1 MDRDEIIRVTM
12 AIADKKKSTTAIYA
26 IVGSD
31 ESEVKRAAKE
41 IADKLTPPDAG
52 EFGSDIIDGRADNA
66 EQAVT
71 RIHQTV
77 ESILTLPFFGGDKLV
92 WLKSVNFLGDS
103 VLGRAASVLEALE
116 KLNEVLSAGLPEN
129 VKFLLSATEI
139 DKRRSFYKSLGK
151 LAKVEIFDKLDT
163 SRSGWEEEATRL
175 TEERAGALGLHF
187 SAEALELFAMLTG
200 GDSRQIDNELE
211 KIDLYLGKERRKV
224 TAAEVRL
231 LVPLSKAGVIFELG
245 NALAQRD
252 VRLGLELADQLQE
265 QGESVIGILLVA
277 IVPTVRNLLVVK
289 DLMQRHRLSKPQ
301 MPFHFTAT
309 LNRLPENAIQHLPRK
324 KDGGI
329 NGYALGIAACQAH
342 RFQLDELRELL
353 DACLEANVRLVTTQL
368 EQRVILSEL
377 VAKFCV

>member
-1 MDRDEIIRVTM
+1 M
-12 AIADKKKSTTAIYA
+12 AIADKTKSAAAIYA

-31 ESEVKRAAKE
+31 ESEVKRAARE
-41 IADKLTPPDAG
+41 IADKLTPPGAG

-92 WLKSVNFLGDS
+92 WLKNANFLGDS
-103 VLGRAASVLEALE
+103 VIGRAAPVLEALE
-116 KLNEVLSAGLPEN
+116 KLTGTLSAGLPGD

-151 LAKVEIFDKLDT
+151 LAKIEVFDKLDT
-163 SRSGWEEEATRL
+163 SRSGWEEEAMRL
-175 TEERAGALGLHF
+175 TSERADGMGLHF
-187 SAEALELFAMLTG
+187 SADALELFALLTG
-200 GDSRQIDNELE
+200 GESRQIDNELE

-224 TAAEVRL
+224 TAGEVRL

-252 VRLGLELADQLQE
+252 VGLGLELADRLLE
-265 QGESVIGILLVA
+265 QGETAMGILLVA

-289 DLMQRHRLSKPQ
+289 DLMLRHRLSKPQ

-309 LNRLPENAIQHLPRK
+309 LNRLPENAIAHLPRK
-324 KDGGI
+324 KDGSI
-329 NGYALGIAACQAH
+329 NGYALGIAACHAH
-342 RFQLDELRELL
+342 RFQLDELRGLL
-353 DACLEANVRLVTTQL
+353 ESCLEANVRLVTSQL
-368 EQRVILSEL
+368 EQQVTLGEL
-377 VAKFCV
+377 VAKFATKNK